1 MEGREKML
9 GQCRRY
15 CIFGAQ
21 AGGQRKLRKEAGAE
35 GRPRSIDV
43 TRESRYR
50 PVLLGVKGYT
60 TSILGLLFQ
69 GQIHGA

>member
-15 CIFGAQ
+15 RIFGAQ

-50 PVLLGVKGYT
+50 PVLLGVK
-60 TSILGLLFQ
+60 
-69 GQIHGA
+69 